1 MQSST
6 GTKDDDI
13 DGELKR
19 LPESMRALAYLNRRD
34 QQILQ
39 SQQAIGKIQ
48 GTIHDVMI
56 DIARVLAAAPSA
68 GNQAMLDRSLGDLKG
83 LANAV
88 AQTSAANVDGGGT
101 KGANVDL
108 TGINAAIEARAN
120 SPSRN
125 GTLGGT
131 FDKTKSS
138 ATKAKALP
146 SLDAA
151 PASGADPSAPR
162 DTKAVADAP
171 GGVKP
176 PAADT
181 PVSNVDRVKQALA
194 KSGDQADPAAAAI
207 SDLPPLPDRRPSR
220 LNAAAL
226 KLDHAEAVAKSD
238 APDGKSAAQIV
249 DPTAKV
255 ASAPAKAEPVVVAA
269 ARKPPGPAVI

>member
-19 LPESMRALAYLNRRD
+19 LPESMRALAYLNRRE

-162 DTKAVADAP
+162 DTKRSPMRPAASNHQPPIRPSATWIGSSRRSRRAATKPTRRRLRSPIFRHFRIDAP
-171 GGVKP
+171 RG
-176 PAADT
+176 
-181 PVSNVDRVKQALA
+181 
-194 KSGDQADPAAAAI
+194 
-207 SDLPPLPDRRPSR
+207 
-220 LNAAAL
+220 
-226 KLDHAEAVAKSD
+226 
-238 APDGKSAAQIV
+238 
-249 DPTAKV
+249 
-255 ASAPAKAEPVVVAA
+255 
-269 ARKPPGPAVI
+269 